1 MTHSG
6 PHIGPHAG
14 PDIGAMLWPRSV
26 ALIGASSD
34 AHSLRGR
41 IMKILLGHAFAGNLY
56 PISRSHTE
64 VMGRKA
70 YPSVADLPQA
80 PDLAVIII
88 PARHV
93 PEELERCGKA
103 GVRSAVVLSSGFA
116 EAAGDAGS
124 QLQTEIR
131 ALSRRYSMAVIGP
144 NSEGFA
150 NIPAGLCPT
159 FSPAMEAGAVPLMPS
174 GRPRG
179 QLAVI
184 AQSGGM
190 GFAFFDHGRAKEL
203 SFRYIVTTGNE
214 ACLETLDVADFVL
227 DEGKTDALLLLLEDI
242 KNPATF
248 RRVAEKA
255 LKAGTPI
262 IVNKIGKS
270 DAGVRAAAS
279 HTAALAGSYAA
290 YSAMFQRYGII
301 EGCDPGEMVDIAA
314 GFVAW
319 RSRLPQGKRVAICTA
334 SGGGGGWMADACT
347 AAGLEV
353 PQLDANTR
361 ARIDVHLPT
370 YGTSQNPI
378 DATAQAIFKIGYAGL
393 AAMVEPSPVIDAI
406 LIVMTTRQP
415 ANVERQREALT
426 DLAARVSKPIMLWS
440 YTLPAPR
447 SMEILSQAG
456 YPLYT
461 SIPNCARALRLMADY
476 RAMRERFLRPLEVH
490 STTLTQAAAAG
501 AALAKAP
508 STLCEWEARPVLAAY
523 GIGTN
528 SVGVLAGTAQEAV
541 SAAQHF
547 AGPVALKVQSP
558 DVLHKTEAGAVAL
571 NLSTPDEVR
580 AAYARVLAS
589 ARRYA
594 RDARV
599 RGVLVQPMA
608 PPGRE
613 VILGVKRD
621 ATFGPLVMA
630 GLGGVDVEVL
640 KDVVLSPVPLRDD
653 RQARDMLARL
663 RGAPL
668 LDAHRGMPAAD
679 IDALADLMVRLSRL
693 AADLVDQVAE
703 IDLNPVIV
711 HGQGKG
717 VSVVDALIVKRV
729 PPTPLTG

>member
-1 MTHSG
+1 M
-6 PHIGPHAG
+6 
-14 PDIGAMLWPRSV
+14 PDIAAMLWPRSV

-34 AHSLRGR
+34 AEGLRGR
-41 IMKILLGHAFAGNLY
+41 IMKIMLGHAFAGSFY
-56 PISRSHTE
+56 PISRSHAE
-64 VMGRKA
+64 VMGLKA
-70 YPSVADLPQA
+70 YPSVTDLPQA

-88 PARHV
+88 PAKHV

-124 QLQTEIR
+124 QMQADIR
-131 ALSRRYSMAVIGP
+131 TIAKRYGMAVMGP

-150 NIPAGLCPT
+150 NIAAALCPT
-159 FSPAMEAGAVPLMPS
+159 FSPAMEAGGKPLLPT

-214 ACLETLDVADFVL
+214 ACLETLDVADFAL

-242 KNPATF
+242 KSPATLQ
-248 RRVAEKA
+248 RVAEKA
-255 LKAGTPI
+255 LRAGKPI
-262 IVNKIGKS
+262 IVNKIGQS
-270 DAGVRAAAS
+270 DAGIRAAAS

-290 YSAMFQRYGII
+290 YQAMFQRYGII
-301 EGCDPGEMVDIAA
+301 EGRDLGEMVDIAA

-319 RSRLPQGKRVAICTA
+319 SSRLPLGKRVAICTA

-353 PQLDANTR
+353 PRLDAETR
-361 ARIDVHLPT
+361 ARIDVHLPA
-370 YGTSQNPI
+370 YGTSQNPV

-393 AAMVEPSPVIDAI
+393 ADLVVPSPVIDSI
-406 LIVMTTRQP
+406 IVVMTARSP
-415 ANVERQREALT
+415 VNIDRQRDALT
-426 DLAARVSKPIMLWS
+426 RLAATTSKPILLWS

-447 SMEILSQAG
+447 SVEILSEAG
-456 YPLYT
+456 YPVYT
-461 SIPNCARALRLMADY
+461 SIPNCARTLRLMADY
-476 RAMRERFLRPLEVH
+476 RALRERFLQPLEVR
-490 STTLTQAAAAG
+490 TKILADATGAR

-508 STLCEWEARPVLAAY
+508 STLCEWEARPVLATY

-528 SVGVLAGTAQEAV
+528 PIGLLASSAQAAA
-541 SAAQHF
+541 SAAQDIS
-547 AGPVALKVQSP
+547 GPVALKVQSP
-558 DVLHKTEAGAVAL
+558 DVLHKTEAGAVAV
-571 NLSTPDEVR
+571 NVSTPDEAR
-580 AAYARVLAS
+580 AAYARVLAG

-594 RDARV
+594 PDARIQ
-599 RGVLVQPMA
+599 GVLVQPMA

-621 ATFGPLVMA
+621 ATFGPLVMV

-640 KDVVLSPVPLRDD
+640 KDVVLSPVPLLGERE
-653 RQARDMLARL
+653 ALDMLARL
-663 RGAPL
+663 KGAPL
-668 LDAHRGMPAAD
+668 LHAHRGMPASD
-679 IDALADLMVRLSRL
+679 IDALASLMVRLSHF
-693 AADLVDQVAE
+693 AADLADQVAE

-711 HGQGKG
+711 HARGKG
-717 VSVVDALIVKRV
+717 VSVVDALIVKAE
-729 PPTPLTG
+729 PTPANEVTAR